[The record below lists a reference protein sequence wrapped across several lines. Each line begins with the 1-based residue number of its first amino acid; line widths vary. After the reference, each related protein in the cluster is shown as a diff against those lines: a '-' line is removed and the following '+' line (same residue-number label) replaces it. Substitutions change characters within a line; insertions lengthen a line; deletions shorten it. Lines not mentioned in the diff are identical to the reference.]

1 MILIL
6 ILIFRLFV
14 IHEPSFSGL
23 HGIRLLPQMM
33 SPNGEPD
40 NLVPKLHYQPC
51 PAQPAKPDVKTG
63 SAIFYFFSDSAR
75 AGLCAAPARITPL
88 NGKRNYWN
96 LGNIQAIF
104 MFQSHPHYA
113 DILGLGELC
122 GSSVGRTNYVYR
134 PHLCYV
140 FTFTE
145 ETGFG
150 GSRYDKYN
158 SRLPKCWVTTIKNF

>member
-63 SAIFYFFSDSAR
+63 SAIFYFTFQTGR
-75 AGLCAAPARITPL
+75 AGLCAEPARITPL

-96 LGNIQAIF
+96 LGNI
-104 MFQSHPHYA
+104 
-113 DILGLGELC
+113 
-122 GSSVGRTNYVYR
+122 
-134 PHLCYV
+134 
-140 FTFTE
+140 
-145 ETGFG
+145 
-150 GSRYDKYN
+150 
-158 SRLPKCWVTTIKNF
+158 

>member
-14 IHEPSFSGL
+14 IHEPSFSGP
-23 HGIRLLPQMM
+23 HGIRPLPQMM

-63 SAIFYFFSDSAR
+63 SAIFYFFSDWARGPVCR
-75 AGLCAAPARITPL
+75 AGPNYAAQWKEKL
-88 NGKRNYWN
+88 LEFGEH
-96 LGNIQAIF
+96 LGNLHVLVP
-104 MFQSHPHYA
+104 SP
-113 DILGLGELC
+113 LC
-122 GSSVGRTNYVYR
+122 GYSGPGRALWLVGRTNYVYR

-150 GSRYDKYN
+150 GSR
-158 SRLPKCWVTTIKNF
+158 